1 MEEIH
6 SNPLSKKIMVIVLLP
21 SGILTAF
28 VSTAGSLSQYSLLVV
43 EFSLLNSLGTALP
56 FRQVSHEGV
65 KEIFHIRSSSVCV
78 RVVFSIFEVFL
89 TVTL

>member
-28 VSTAGSLSQYSLLVV
+28 LSTAGSLSQYSLLVV

-56 FRQVSHEGV
+56 FR
-65 KEIFHIRSSSVCV
+65 
-78 RVVFSIFEVFL
+78 
-89 TVTL
+89 